1 MKNKFITS
9 MEKLNEILE
18 QPVYTEQFQEVFSFV
33 EAITGRKF
41 NPDHLTSED
50 IAVWNKRFDEVLQ
63 QLFART
69 I

>member
-18 QPVYTEQFQEVFSFV
+18 RPVYTEQFQEVFSFV
-33 EAITGRKF
+33 EAITGRKC

-50 IAVWNKRFDEVLQ
+50 IALWNKRFDKVLQ
-63 QLFART
+63 QLFAYT
-69 I
+69 K